1 MGKEKQKKKNG
12 ATVQS
17 LIGIKGFTEYGLLTT
32 NGEMLFFTIIPTNI
46 SVLSYESV
54 ENKVRKLTLALSAVP
69 DVEIACVDSA
79 ERFDDNKAYLEK
91 RAESEKNVDKTAGV
105 FQIQIP
111 IRCAECGG
119 QMIRKF
125 DCRRKRKTKWVCK
138 NPACKKETFISDEE
152 TLARLTK
159 IINGIISNPETIG
172 EEQEKEKTSVNEFNY
187 ADRDAVVK
195 NISKLYSAIDE
206 KAAMS
211 ERVKDILKDMSHL
224 IGFSA
229 EVLFDIADEVQINEN
244 GMVSI
249 KLINGQIVGG

>member
-1 MGKEKQKKKNG
+1 MRVEQGEVGRIIDDERYTGKNG
-12 ATVQS
+12 YPRIVDETV
-17 LIGIKGFTEYGLLTT
+17 
-32 NGEMLFFTIIPTNI
+32 
-46 SVLSYESV
+46 YENSR
-54 ENKVRKLTLALSAVP
+54 ELKERKNVQ
-69 DVEIACVDSA
+69 
-79 ERFDDNKAYLEK
+79 
-91 RAESEKNVDKTAGV
+91 KNVDKTAGV

-125 DCRRKRKTKWVCK
+125 DCRRKRKTKWICK

-159 IINGIISNPETIG
+159 IINDMIKHPDTIG
-172 EEQEKEKTSVNEFNY
+172 DKLEKEKTSVNEFNY

-211 ERVKDILKDMSHL
+211 ERVKDILKDMSPL
-224 IGFSA
+224 IEFSA
-229 EVLFDIADEVQINEN
+229 EVLFDIADEVQINKN

-249 KLINGQIVGG
+249 KLINGHIVGG